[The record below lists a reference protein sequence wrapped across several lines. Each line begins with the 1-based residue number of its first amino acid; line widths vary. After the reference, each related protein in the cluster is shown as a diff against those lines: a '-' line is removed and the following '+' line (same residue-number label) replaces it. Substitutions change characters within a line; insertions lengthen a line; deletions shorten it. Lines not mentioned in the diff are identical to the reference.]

1 MTFSFHLLL
10 LSLMT
15 FTPHFT
21 PLPSRPP
28 IDVQGHRGCRGLM
41 PENTLPAF
49 LKALELGVTTLEMD
63 VVITKDHQVV
73 LSHEPFLSHEICL
86 TAEGREI
93 TEATEKQYNLYQ
105 MTYAE
110 LQRCDCGSKPHPR
123 FPNQQKMVVHKP
135 LLSEV
140 IHATEAYCEAHQ
152 LPPVQ
157 YNIETKSDLAG
168 DGVFHP
174 APEAFV
180 DLLMEVVGRQ
190 GISNRTIIQ
199 SFDPRT
205 LQQMHTK
212 YPTIKLALLVENLR
226 SPKRNI
232 RRLGFTPAIYS
243 PNYPLVNTVLMK
255 YARSKGMQ
263 VIPWTV
269 NEPTAIRKLLEM
281 PVDGII
287 SDYPD
292 RVLKLLQE
300 SRK

>member
-1 MTFSFHLLL
+1 
-10 LSLMT
+10 
-15 FTPHFT
+15 
-21 PLPSRPP
+21 
-28 IDVQGHRGCRGLM
+28 M
-41 PENTLPAF
+41 PENTIPAF

-63 VVITKDHQVV
+63 AVITKDHQVV
-73 LSHEPFLSHEICL
+73 LSHEPFLSHEICR

-93 TEATEKQYNLYQ
+93 TEATEKQYNLYR

-110 LQRCDCGSKPHPR
+110 LQRCDCGSKSHPR

-140 IHATEAYCEAHQ
+140 IHAVEAYCKAHQ

-157 YNIETKSDLAG
+157 YNIETKSDPTG

-180 DLLMEVVGRQ
+180 DLLMEVVQRQ

-199 SFDPRT
+199 SFDSRT
-205 LQQMHTK
+205 LQWMHKK
-212 YPTIKLALLVENLR
+212 YPKVRLALLVENLR
-226 SPKRNI
+226 GPKLNI
-232 RRLGFTPAIYS
+232 HRLGFTPAIYS
-243 PNYPLVNTVLMK
+243 PNYPLVNPTLMK

-269 NEPTAIRKLLEM
+269 NEPADIRKLLAM

-292 RVLKLLQE
+292 RVLKVLNE